1 MVSRP
6 PTTGETTSSVSIL
19 NLIGLRARSLNIGDY
34 IDESGNRHSAPYEKG
49 VFCFFS
55 SSKIRPNT
63 MFESGVI
70 DKAIRSRFRS
80 KTITKILKF
89 TKLVIHI
96 ENLYYM

>member
-49 VFCFFS
+49 VFCFFLLQKS
-55 SSKIRPNT
+55 DRIQCLNLASLIKLL
-63 MFESGVI
+63 GL
-70 DKAIRSRFRS
+70 DLD
-80 KTITKILKF
+80 LKLSP
-89 TKLVIHI
+89 KYL
-96 ENLYYM
+96 NLQN